1 MAMIT
6 LDPAI
11 YTQSTTETG
20 IAIYFRFCP
29 DQGINSILWF
39 TVSFIKH
46 VSLSLDFTLET
57 R

>member
-6 LDPAI
+6 LDAAI
-11 YTQSTTETG
+11 YTQSTTEIG